1 MMTDANGL
9 FSVQGLVTLVSGGSR
24 GIGKAIAKGFV
35 QHGATVIVSS
45 RDRETLERTADEIS
59 TVDNPVTPIVG
70 DVSKQQDNETLVGEV
85 IDRFGRIDVFQNV
98 AGVNMRMP
106 MEDYT
111 PEEFDRIHNIN
122 QRGVYFLAVAV
133 AKQMFGQG
141 GGVIVNV
148 DSLNTYA
155 PIKRVAPY
163 AMTKAAVLSMTRSM
177 AMEWADKGV
186 RVNTIAPGFILTDLS
201 RKLWSRPNMRA
212 WAETNT
218 PQGRLGEV
226 DDLVGTAIFLSSR
239 ASAFMTGQVLRV
251 DGGFTAGVMWPID
264 DQ

>member
-1 MMTDANGL
+1 MMTDSNGL

-24 GIGKAIAKGFV
+24 GIGKAIAKGFA

-45 RDRETLERTADEIS
+45 RDRETLERSADEIS
-59 TVDNPVTPIVG
+59 TADNPVTPIVG
-70 DVSKQQDNETLVGEV
+70 DVSSQEDNEALVGEV
-85 IDRFGRIDVFQNV
+85 SDRFGRIDVFQNV

-133 AKQMFGQG
+133 AKQMFEQD

-148 DSLNTYA
+148 DSINTYA

-201 RKLWSRPNMRA
+201 RKLWSRPDMRA
-212 WAETNT
+212 WAEANT

-226 DDLVGTAIFLSSR
+226 DDLVGTAIFLSSM

>member
-1 MMTDANGL
+1 MFKFRVAGCFPRPPCVPPWERGTRNSRNRYTKFKHALVFNIANL
-9 FSVQGLVTLVSGGSR
+9 LN
-24 GIGKAIAKGFV
+24 
-35 QHGATVIVSS
+35 
-45 RDRETLERTADEIS
+45 TLEKDSTWRLIS
-59 TVDNPVTPIVG
+59 GPAGIKIPI
-70 DVSKQQDNETLVGEV
+70 S
-85 IDRFGRIDVFQNV
+85 
-98 AGVNMRMP
+98 
-106 MEDYT
+106 
-111 PEEFDRIHNIN
+111 
-122 QRGVYFLAVAV
+122 
-133 AKQMFGQG
+133 
-141 GGVIVNV
+141 
-148 DSLNTYA
+148 
-155 PIKRVAPY
+155 KRVAPY

-201 RKLWSRPNMRA
+201 RKLWSRPDMRA
-212 WAETNT
+212 WAEANT